1 MQEDIFEVCCCHAS
15 VVLVISIF
23 LYGGSITKGLGLHS
37 LLSGDVLGW
46 MHVLKMQD
54 CDDPYLYRALGIKF
68 KVSIKISPNLVY

>member
-15 VVLVISIF
+15 AVLVVSIF
-23 LYGGSITKGLGLHS
+23 LYEGSITEGLGLHS

-46 MHVLKMQD
+46 MHALKMQV
-54 CDDPYLYRALGIKF
+54 CDDPYSDRALGIKF